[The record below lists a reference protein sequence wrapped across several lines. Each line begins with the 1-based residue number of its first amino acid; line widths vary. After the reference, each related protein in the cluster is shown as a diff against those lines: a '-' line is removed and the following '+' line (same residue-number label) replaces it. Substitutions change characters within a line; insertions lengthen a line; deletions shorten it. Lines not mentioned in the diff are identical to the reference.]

1 MPVRI
6 LHQSGK
12 GRRPGFCPTLVD
24 ENGVMLTGTNVE
36 LPAGGHTSFM
46 LSGQIPAAANNRGW
60 LQFIA
65 PASIPITGLGLRANP
80 AGGFASVPKL

>member
-1 MPVRI
+1 
-6 LHQSGK
+6 
-12 GRRPGFCPTLVD
+12 
-24 ENGVMLTGTNVE
+24 MLTGTNVE

-46 LSGQIPAAANNRGW
+46 LSGQIPAAADNRGW